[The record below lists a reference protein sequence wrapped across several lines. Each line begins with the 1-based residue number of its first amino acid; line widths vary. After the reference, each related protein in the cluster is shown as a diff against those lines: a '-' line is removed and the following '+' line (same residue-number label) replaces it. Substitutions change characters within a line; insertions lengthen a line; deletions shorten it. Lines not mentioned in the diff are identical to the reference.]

1 MAGAAGT
8 ATFYFTSAA
17 AGAAIGAGTAYVTGG
32 DVGRGALF
40 GAVTGA
46 ATAGV
51 SSAGGQGGL
60 WSSGG
65 WLSGGAE
72 ATVGAVAT
80 TEGVAAEGLAGA
92 TGDGFF
98 STLGTNIAKGVS
110 DLGFKEGVGLALIG
124 AGGIQ
129 KAGAQIEASEIE
141 AGLKDF
147 QIEDKQQVASFN
159 SLVNA
164 RDVREFNRSGSALAG
179 ARRAVSAASG
189 IRGSTGQALSVTTE
203 LQDEIQFQAALIAE
217 GGDLETGALLK
228 ESEFLTA
235 QRASLLAGGRFAR
248 TATLLDTA
256 GRLFA

>member
-1 MAGAAGT
+1 MAGGAGT

-17 AGAAIGAGTAYVTGG
+17 AGAAIGAGTSYITGG
-32 DVGRGALF
+32 DVGRGALI
-40 GAVTGA
+40 GAIGGA
-46 ATAGV
+46 AGAGV

-65 WLSGGAE
+65 WLAGGE
-72 ATVGAVAT
+72 ATVGAYAT
-80 TEGVAAEGLAGA
+80 TEGVAAEGIAGA

-98 STLGTNIAKGVS
+98 STLGTNIATGIS
-110 DLGFKEGVGLALIG
+110 DLGFKEGVGLTLIG

-129 KAGAQIEASEIE
+129 KAGAQIEQSEIE

-147 QIEDKQQVASFN
+147 QAKDKEQVAAFN
-159 SLVNA
+159 TLVNA
-164 RDVREFNRSGSALAG
+164 RDVREFNKSGSALAG

-217 GGDLETGALLK
+217 GGALETGALLK